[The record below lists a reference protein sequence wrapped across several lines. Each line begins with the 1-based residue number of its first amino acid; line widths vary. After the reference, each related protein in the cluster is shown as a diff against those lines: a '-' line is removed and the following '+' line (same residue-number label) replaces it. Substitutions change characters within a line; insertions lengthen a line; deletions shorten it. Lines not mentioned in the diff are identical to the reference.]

1 MLFSSYIFILL
12 FLPGTLFS
20 YYLLNHFRYTTMARV
35 FLVAASLFFL
45 AWSGMTSQSGITSH
59 SIWFGITNLFIFLA
73 SILVNYTIGRQ
84 MASSSARKNKKVSQ
98 DTLLM
103 FGLVFNLGLLGYFKY
118 MNFFI
123 DSINMINPESLIPL
137 NIALPLGI
145 SFFTLQ
151 QIAFLIDVYEG
162 LAEEQNLLD
171 YTLFISF
178 FPQLIAGPIIHHKE
192 MMPQFQQPNHAA
204 LKRSNIL
211 PGLFVFSIGLFKKVV
226 MADTF
231 AVWANAGFDNGQAL
245 TFLEGW
251 ACSLSYTMQVYFD
264 MSGYADM
271 AVGLGL
277 MFNIVIPIN
286 FNSPFKATN
295 IIDFWRRWHIT
306 VTRCITTYIF
316 TPIVRGATRPSF
328 TRSVVAIFVAMCA
341 VGFWHGAEWSFL
353 LFGIIHGSAL
363 VINHIGRRLK
373 LRMPHFVAW
382 FLTFNFVNVSFIIF
396 RATDQGIAVNIFKS
410 MVGLGAR
417 LPTESD
423 YSNLA
428 FPLNY
433 DVWIYELLIGV
444 QGEWRTILFIIMSM
458 VACIFLKNSNEML
471 KNFTP
476 TLPKMI
482 QLVTT
487 LIVAVLAVND
497 GTSFLYFRF

>member
-1 MLFSSYIFILL
+1 LLFSSYIFILL
-12 FLPGTLFS
+12 FLPGTLFA
-20 YYLLNHFRYTTMARV
+20 YYLLNHFRFTTAARV

-45 AWSGMTSQSGITSH
+45 SWSGMTSQSGITSH
-59 SIWFGITNLFIFLA
+59 SILFGITTLSILLG

-84 MASSSARKNKKVSQ
+84 MTSASARTNKNVSRG
-98 DTLLM
+98 TLLL
-103 FGLVFNLGLLGYFKY
+103 FGLAFNLGLLGYFKY

-123 DSINMINPESLIPL
+123 DSINMIKPESLIPL

-151 QIAFLIDVYEG
+151 QIAFLIDAYEG
-162 LAEEQNLLD
+162 LAEEHNLLD

-192 MMPQFQQPNHAA
+192 MMPQFQQPKHAS
-204 LKRSNIL
+204 LNRSNIL
-211 PGLFVFSIGLFKKVV
+211 PGLFIFSIGLFKKVV
-226 MADTF
+226 IADTF
-231 AVWANAGFDNGQAL
+231 AVWANAGFDTGLAL

-264 MSGYADM
+264 LSGYADM

-286 FNSPFKATN
+286 FNSPYKATS

-316 TPIVRGATRPSF
+316 TPLVRGATRPSF
-328 TRSVVAIFVAMCA
+328 TRSIVAIFVAMCA

-353 LFGIIHGSAL
+353 LFGIVHGGAL
-363 VINHIGRRLK
+363 TINHIGRRLK
-373 LRMPHFVAW
+373 IRMPHFVAW
-382 FLTFNFVNVSFIIF
+382 FLTFNFVNASFIIF
-396 RATDQGIAVNIFKS
+396 RSTDLASGVNIFKS
-410 MVGLGAR
+410 MVGLGGRVA
-417 LPTESD
+417 TEGT
-423 YSNLA
+423 YIKLA
-428 FPLNY
+428 FPLKY
-433 DVWIYELLIGV
+433 DVWIHELLIGV

-458 VACIFLKNSNEML
+458 VACIFLKNSNEMQ

-487 LIVAVLAVND
+487 LIVAVLAVNE
-497 GTSFLYFRF
+497 GTSFLYFQF